1 MCVCL
6 LQGMRELL
14 PTWATH
20 AEFLSSVG
28 EPVFRTTTEIF
39 REFKLWVT
47 DDANDVRCV
56 EGLSRACVKQTLDS
70 LYSDQLHRGDR
81 NGLQR
86 QRGAGNRLL
95 WNFTEVDPSRPV
107 GSDGARFEREMVK
120 LTLAM
125 FRTLARSLY

>member
-1 MCVCL
+1 M
-6 LQGMRELL
+6 G
-14 PTWATH
+14 H
-20 AEFLSSVG
+20 ACGVS
-28 EPVFRTTTEIF
+28 VFRGRARLPHHHGDIL
-39 REFKLWVT
+39 KLWVT
-47 DDANDVRCV
+47 DDANDVCCV
-56 EGLSRACVKQTLDS
+56 KVLSRARVKQTLDS

-95 WNFTEVDPSRPV
+95 WNFTDVDPSRPV
-107 GSDGARFEREMVK
+107 GTDGARFEREMVK